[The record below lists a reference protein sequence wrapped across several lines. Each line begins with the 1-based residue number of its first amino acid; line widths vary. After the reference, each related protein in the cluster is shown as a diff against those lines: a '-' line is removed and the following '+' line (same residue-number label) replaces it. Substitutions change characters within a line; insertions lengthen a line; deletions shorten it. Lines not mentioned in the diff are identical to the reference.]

1 MKLGLLFPCCVTLT
15 AVMSA
20 VAHADLT
27 WTETTS
33 MGGAKGAGFA
43 ITTTSVATKEGKR
56 TETIMKMGPMTMDN
70 VDVDRCLEN
79 KHYVLAPAL
88 KLYAESGQAGA
99 MSGMPNMGGRPGG
112 MPGMAPPSAGP
123 PQTGT
128 DTIDAEV
135 TDLGT
140 EKVAGFDTEH
150 YQVTMTT
157 TTTGCSGNATEKVQ
171 METWVADIPM
181 PAPCMT
187 PDAEHFLKGNLH
199 SAQASS
205 ACDSKMTFTG
215 NVGAMRKAFG
225 GFIMRMKMEIGD
237 KGSFTKEVTMISQ
250 AEVTTDPTAIPAD
263 WQEVSVQAL
272 DQAKQ
277 RAMMQAMMGSMGGAG
292 GLGGLGGFHM
302 PPMPGMAPAGG
313 PPEGQ

>member
-1 MKLGLLFPCCVTLT
+1 
-15 AVMSA
+15 MSPA
-20 VAHADLT
+20 AHADLT
-27 WTETTS
+27 WTEVTT
-33 MGGAKGAGFA
+33 MGGGRGGFSM
-43 ITTTSVATKEGKR
+43 TTTNIATKDGKR

-79 KHYVLAPAL
+79 KHYVLAPDL
-88 KLYAESGQAGA
+88 KLYAESGDAGA
-99 MSGMPNMGGRPGG
+99 MPSMPGMGSRPGGMGGPPMGG
-112 MPGMAPPSAGP
+112 MPGMPPAPVGP

-128 DTIDAEV
+128 DTVDAEV
-135 TDLGT
+135 QDLGT

-157 TTTGCSGNATEKVQ
+157 TTTGCSGNGTEKVQ

-199 SAQASS
+199 AARGNSP
-205 ACDSKMTFTG
+205 CDSKMTFTG
-215 NVGAMRKAFG
+215 NVDAMRKAFG
-225 GFIMRMKMEIGD
+225 GLVMRMKMQIGD
-237 KGSFTKEVTMISQ
+237 KGSFVKEVTMLSQ
-250 AEVTTDPTAIPAD
+250 AAVTTDPTAIPAD
-263 WQEVSVQAL
+263 WKEVSVQEL

-277 RAMMQAMMGSMGGAG
+277 RAMMQAMMGGMGAG
-292 GLGGLGGFHM
+292 GMGGMGGFHM
-302 PPMPGMAPAGG
+302 PAMPGMPPAGG